1 MRKWFTIPFSTF
13 YQNSVPWSVSL
24 GWPYM
29 VWLIVSLNQ
38 TRLWS
43 MWSVWLFIVDHPEF
57 PAQVLTRLP
66 SGYQWGVFLS
76 GSQDPLPSLWGCQQN
91 SVPCS
96 YKAEGPSFFLVVTGV
111 LSWAFSQHWLLE
123 TTKSILIN
131 PRVRD
136 VRYHVKSYKKNN
148 GEHKSFDVCWYY
160 LLLVS
165 WASFMRPRCCLYLKI
180 SWLFERQHEEISI
193 PRNKNLAQRIS
204 HLDTPPETTPPSSLK
219 EESVL
224 QNVVWKEI
232 VNLKAF
238 NNCKVICSCEILS
251 VSPRF
256 IV

>member
-1 MRKWFTIPFSTF
+1 MLFSLWLSFFILSGAISPLFSSSTLGTYHPGEFIFQCHTFLPFHGVLKAWMMTWFTIPFSTF
-13 YQNSVPWSVSL
+13 YQNSAPWSICL
-24 GWPYM
+24 EWPYM

-96 YKAEGPSFFLVVTGV
+96 YKAEGPSFFLVVPGV

-136 VRYHVKSYKKNN
+136 VRYHVKSYKKKMENIN
-148 GEHKSFDVCWYY
+148 PLMYVGIIYC
-160 LLLVS
+160 
-165 WASFMRPRCCLYLKI
+165 
-180 SWLFERQHEEISI
+180 
-193 PRNKNLAQRIS
+193 
-204 HLDTPPETTPPSSLK
+204 
-219 EESVL
+219 
-224 QNVVWKEI
+224 
-232 VNLKAF
+232 
-238 NNCKVICSCEILS
+238 
-251 VSPRF
+251 
-256 IV
+256 